1 MLSWQSLRSV
11 IKKSKANF
19 IAFKQKKRAS
29 LYSTFFK
36 CDDNH
41 LLIWDCKTPKILLN
55 FYIVKK
61 SRTLTIEDKVTNFL
75 LDFFSLKLKKRCRD
89 SRDIVHLDKP
99 KLTLL
104 KIVLRK
110 QLRLFFTSFVVV
122 VFYWIS
128 HHKATNKINPF
139 LCPCQEMTTWS
150 FLKGLTIN
158 IPDRHYLHCTKKDA
172 RCRFYIHLWRV
183 KLRCAR
189 NQIVITT
196 LDLSCSRA
204 PLMTNWHTTFNP
216 LFKIMMHLVITL
228 WLLSSDGASCSKLFK
243 KNALRCQFHL
253 LPHTAIISLKMTIRT
268 DDYIL
273 ELLIW

>member
-1 MLSWQSLRSV
+1 M
-11 IKKSKANF
+11 
-19 IAFKQKKRAS
+19 
-29 LYSTFFK
+29 
-36 CDDNH
+36 
-41 LLIWDCKTPKILLN
+41 
-55 FYIVKK
+55 
-61 SRTLTIEDKVTNFL
+61 
-75 LDFFSLKLKKRCRD
+75 
-89 SRDIVHLDKP
+89 
-99 KLTLL
+99 
-104 KIVLRK
+104 LRK

-243 KNALRCQFHL
+243 KCPKMPVSPSATHSNHL
-253 LPHTAIISLKMTIRT
+253 SRWQLEQMTT
-268 DDYIL
+268 FLNFWYDN
-273 ELLIW
+273 